1 MAKKSNL
8 KQFQTV
14 TNGNMASAI
23 TSPVTSIEFLDN
35 IGMQL
40 NFTGS
45 PTGIAQVQVSL
56 DYNQDINGNVIN
68 PGNWV
73 PVVFP
78 SIGSDISLS
87 SGSPIFIDLNQL
99 SAPYVRLYYSGGGTG
114 VLNAYVGGKVI

>member
-14 TNGNMASAI
+14 TNGDMSGAI

-45 PTGIAQVQVSL
+45 PSGVAQVQVSM

-68 PGNWV
+68 LGHWV
-73 PVVFP
+73 PVSFP
-78 SIGSDISLS
+78 SIGTDISFS

-99 SAPYVRLYYSGGGTG
+99 SAPFIRLYYSGGGTG
-114 VLNAYVGGKVI
+114 VLNAYICGKVI